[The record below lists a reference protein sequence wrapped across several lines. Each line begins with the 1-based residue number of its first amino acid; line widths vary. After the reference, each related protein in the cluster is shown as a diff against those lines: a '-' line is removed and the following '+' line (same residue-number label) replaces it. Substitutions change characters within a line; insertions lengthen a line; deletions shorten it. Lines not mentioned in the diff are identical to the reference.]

1 MAEEKE
7 KKVNKGGEV
16 YNLASRVMEQGYDS
30 TIDGR
35 RFVIDF
41 VKNFK
46 GERQTEFASV
56 CSLQSTPKGQSW
68 TPILPQIFYLS
79 DLTDLQLWNL
89 AKAKVIALS
98 KEQSKLFREKFY
110 KPTEIETDA

>member
-1 MAEEKE
+1 MTEEKE
-7 KKVNKGGEV
+7 KKVSKGGEV
-16 YNLASRVMEQGYDS
+16 YNLASRVMEQGYDA

-56 CSLQSTPKGQSW
+56 CSLQSTPKGQAW
-68 TPILPQIFYLS
+68 TPILPQIFYFT

-89 AKAKVIALS
+89 AKARVITLN
-98 KEQSKLFREKFY
+98 KEQAKAFREKFY
-110 KPTEIETDA
+110 KPTVLEDA